1 MGISGGI
8 VTVWRWDL
16 TGCAGIVEVMDAV
29 PEPSLFPE
37 LSPVARAEGGLGVFR
52 RRTRHARSAGGVPE
66 PAVWAATHPD
76 ARGRAPSGTVHEV
89 SDQWLPAC
97 GAAIGGWDF
106 RDRLQATDEEITCGR
121 CLEGA
126 ARRKP
131 SPGQLELIALPDLA
145 RLRSGTRSQR

>member
-1 MGISGGI
+1 
-8 VTVWRWDL
+8 
-16 TGCAGIVEVMDAV
+16 MDAG

-37 LSPVARAEGGLGVFR
+37 LSPIARTEGGLGVFR
-52 RRTRHARSAGGVPE
+52 RRTRHTRPTGVAE
-66 PAVWAATHPD
+66 PAVWAAAHPG

-89 SDQWLPAC
+89 NDQWLPAC

-126 ARRKP
+126 ARRTP
-131 SPGQLELIALPDLA
+131 PPGQLELIALPELA
-145 RLRSGTRSQR
+145 RLRPGSRLRR